1 MAEAEIEAMDDLFE
15 IKLMV
20 GGTYYPLTIRRKD
33 ERLYREAARRIND
46 KLNRYREH
54 FPQYYVMAAVH
65 IAMVNVMLEDFNDTA
80 PYKEK
85 IRQMNKELDSILNI
99 VTPVTED

>member
-1 MAEAEIEAMDDLFE
+1 
-15 IKLMV
+15 
-20 GGTYYPLTIRRKD
+20 
-33 ERLYREAARRIND
+33 
-46 KLNRYREH
+46 
-54 FPQYYVMAAVH
+54 
-65 IAMVNVMLEDFNDTA
+65 MLEDFNDTA

>member
-1 MAEAEIEAMDDLFE
+1 MFE

-20 GGTYYPLTIRRKD
+20 GGTYYPLTIPRKD

-54 FPQYYVMAAVH
+54 FPQLSEEKYYVMAAVH

-85 IRQMNKELDSILNI
+85 IRQLDRELDSILDAGI
-99 VTPVTED
+99 ETGAE

>member
-1 MAEAEIEAMDDLFE
+1 MAEAEIEAMDDL
-15 IKLMV
+15 
-20 GGTYYPLTIRRKD
+20 
-33 ERLYREAARRIND
+33 
-46 KLNRYREH
+46 NRYREH
-54 FPQYYVMAAVH
+54 FPQLSEEKYYVMAAVH

-99 VTPVTED
+99 VTPVTEE